1 MALLYH
7 RQEPVMDT
15 AYQLIILHQ
24 QQKNYKLDPKPE
36 TWESNTELHIQRN
49 TKQKYLWPFMEIVKL
64 EKKKKSAF
72 PLKDNQQFK
81 TSLLTKVQLIHFFSE
96 RLCN

>member
-36 TWESNTELHIQRN
+36 TWESKTELHIQRN

-64 EKKKKSAF
+64 EKKKKI
-72 PLKDNQQFK
+72 
-81 TSLLTKVQLIHFFSE
+81 SLSPKRQSTIQNLTVDKGSTNTFLF
-96 RLCN
+96 RATL